1 MASTAHS
8 HRQLHQDFLYSPGA
22 HRSSKSAFV
31 YLGLPKMLLVR
42 LLVILAVWKAA
53 LVAMHFMHL
62 KFEKKTLSIVAIIPF
77 VLCVFLILMLL
88 PDIFPR

>member
-8 HRQLHQDFLYSPGA
+8 P
-22 HRSSKSAFV
+22 SAYLKIFWILLVLTIIEVAIV
-31 YLGLPKMLLVR
+31 YMGLPKILLAA

-62 KFEKKTLSIVAIIPF
+62 KFEKRTLALVAITPF
-77 VLCVFLILMLL
+77 VLCVFLILMLM
-88 PDIFPR
+88 PDIFPH